1 MGKVTDGL
9 FAPLP
14 IAKWRARLA
23 RLIAP
28 SPIPRGQSRTYASAK
43 SSRLTAGWY
52 APNNSADS
60 ELVTSLTQL
69 RARSRALMRDAPYA
83 KRIRTVIVNNV
94 IGSGIGV
101 QAAVESTRGNRM
113 DRINDDIEAAWRE
126 WSCAEYCHT
135 GGKLNFG
142 DLERQLFA
150 QIVEAGEIFVRVH
163 LRSFGGSRVPLSLE
177 IIEPERI
184 ADDFQTSPASG
195 AVLRM
200 GVEVDQFH
208 RPIGFWVRQQHPS
221 EFLANAASRAQITR
235 IAADDIFHLHL
246 VDRWPQTRG
255 EPWLHSVARRLND
268 MDGYAEAE
276 IVAARAAASYMGII
290 QTPEPDTAVD
300 EATGKPA
307 DFELEPGAVKH
318 LMPGEE
324 FTAFSPNRPNPN
336 MDPFMR
342 MMLREVVAG
351 AMTSYE
357 AVSRDYSQSNYSSSR
372 LALLDDRDTW
382 RTLQAWFIRAFREP
396 LHKIFMQ
403 QATLAG
409 AIPALPAMLYGANP
423 EKYNAVQFKP
433 RGWSWVDPTKE
444 VEAYIAAVK
453 AGFMTVGDV
462 IALTGSGRDREDV
475 WTERAHELKQSEELD
490 LTFDTTPVDPLDEAA
505 ASQPAPA
512 PALEMEPEVQDA
524 EDKARS
530 RIKHLVVSALNN
542 AALEGEARGRTD
554 ATAEAVLALANA
566 VEQKQTVVNV
576 AGPNINVETPAIRV
590 DAPQIT
596 VQPPVVNVAAA
607 VVRVPAT
614 VVNVAAAE
622 APVVNV
628 APPAVTVNVPEQA
641 APVVRVETAAP
652 VINVET
658 APPVVNINM
667 PPLRATR
674 TIVEKHDDKGRIVS
688 TRTEEV

>member
-1 MGKVTDGL
+1 MLDAL
-9 FAPLP
+9 
-14 IAKWRARLA
+14 RRRLA
-23 RLIAP
+23 RMVAP
-28 SPIPRGQSRTYASAK
+28 APQPRGHARMYASAK
-43 SSRLTAGWY
+43 NSRLTGGWY

-94 IGSGIGV
+94 IGAGINV

-113 DRINDDIEAAWRE
+113 DRVNDDIEAAWKA
-126 WSCAEYCHT
+126 WSCAEHCHT

-163 LRSFGGSRVPLSLE
+163 LRAFGGSRIPMALE
-177 IIEPERI
+177 VIEPERI
-184 ADDFQTSPASG
+184 ADDVQSSPASG

-200 GVEVDQFH
+200 GVEVDEFY
-208 RPIGFWVRQQHPS
+208 RPVGFWIRQQHPS
-221 EFLANAASRAQITR
+221 EFMAQSASRDRVTR
-235 IAADDIFHLHL
+235 VPAEDVFHLHL

-255 EPWLHSVARRLND
+255 EPWLHAVARRLND
-268 MDGYAEAE
+268 MDGYSEAE

-290 QTPEPDTAVD
+290 QTPEPDTTVD
-300 EATGKPA
+300 EEGKPS

-336 MDPFMR
+336 MEPFLR
-342 MMLREVVAG
+342 YMLREVVAG

-372 LALLDDRDTW
+372 LALIDDRDTW

-409 AIPALPAMLYGANP
+409 AIPSLPGILYASNP
-423 EKYNAVQFKP
+423 DKYNAVQFKP

-444 VEAYIAAVK
+444 VDAYIAAVK

-462 IALTGSGRDREDV
+462 ISLTGNGRDREDV
-475 WTERAHELKQSEELD
+475 WAERAHELKQADELD
-490 LTFDTTPVDPLDEAA
+490 LVFDTTPGA
-505 ASQPAPA
+505 QG
-512 PALEMEPEVQDA
+512 
-524 EDKARS
+524 
-530 RIKHLVVSALNN
+530 
-542 AALEGEARGRTD
+542 GE
-554 ATAEAVLALANA
+554 
-566 VEQKQTVVNV
+566 
-576 AGPNINVETPAIRV
+576 
-590 DAPQIT
+590 
-596 VQPPVVNVAAA
+596 VAAA
-607 VVRVPAT
+607 APVPAADPVEPAT
-614 VVNVAAAE
+614 DDDE
-622 APVVNV
+622 APARVV
-628 APPAVTVNVPEQA
+628 
-641 APVVRVETAAP
+641 
-652 VINVET
+652 
-658 APPVVNINM
+658 
-667 PPLRATR
+667 PLRSAN
-674 TIVEKHDDKGRIVS
+674 G
-688 TRTEEV
+688 

>member
-1 MGKVTDGL
+1 MPRKALTGGL
-9 FAPLP
+9 FKPANL
-14 IAKWRARLA
+14 RARLA
-23 RLIAP
+23 RWIAP
-28 SPIPRGQSRTYASAK
+28 APVRTQKRSYAAAK
-43 SSRLTAGWY
+43 GGRLTAGWY

-83 KRIRTVIVNNV
+83 KRIRTVVVNNV
-94 IGSGIGV
+94 IGSGIGM
-101 QAAVESTRGNRM
+101 QAAVESTRGNRN
-113 DRINDDIEAAWRE
+113 DRVNDDIEAAWRE

-200 GVEVDQFH
+200 GVEVDEFH
-208 RPIGFWVRQQHPS
+208 RPLAFWIRQQHPS
-221 EFLANAASRAQITR
+221 EFLAQQAPRDRVARVPAESM
-235 IAADDIFHLHL
+235 FHLHL

-268 MDGYAEAE
+268 MDGYSEAE

-290 QTPEPDTAVD
+290 ESPEAMDNETVD
-300 EATGKPA
+300 GEPA
-307 DFELEPGAVKH
+307 DFDLEPGAVKH
-318 LMPGEE
+318 LMPGEK
-324 FTAFSPNRPNPN
+324 FTSFDPSRPNPN
-336 MDPFMR
+336 MEGFLR
-342 MMLREVVAG
+342 YMLREVVAG

-396 LHKIFMQ
+396 LHKLFMQ

-409 AIPALPAMLYGANP
+409 AIPSVPAMAYGANP
-423 EKYNAVQFKP
+423 DKFNAVQFKP

-475 WTERAHELKQSEELD
+475 WTERAHELAQAEELD
-490 LTFDTTPVDPLDEAA
+490 LTFDTTPVDPIDEAA
-505 ASQPAPA
+505 A
-512 PALEMEPEVQDA
+512 
-524 EDKARS
+524 K
-530 RIKHLVVSALNN
+530 
-542 AALEGEARGRTD
+542 
-554 ATAEAVLALANA
+554 
-566 VEQKQTVVNV
+566 
-576 AGPNINVETPAIRV
+576 
-590 DAPQIT
+590 
-596 VQPPVVNVAAA
+596 
-607 VVRVPAT
+607 
-614 VVNVAAAE
+614 
-622 APVVNV
+622 
-628 APPAVTVNVPEQA
+628 APPAAKPADPQPNDGEEPA
-641 APVVRVETAAP
+641 
-652 VINVET
+652 
-658 APPVVNINM
+658 
-667 PPLRATR
+667 
-674 TIVEKHDDKGRIVS
+674 RIVPIRS
-688 TRTEEV
+688 ANA